1 MQAETKK
8 LSMMNRNECIG
19 LIQSKS
25 DVLKNEYGIISLRL
39 FGSVSRNE
47 QNGTSDVDV
56 FVETQTPNPFIL
68 IAAKDYLTQLVGCPV
83 DIIRSHRNLN
93 PRLKKRIER
102 DGVTV
107 F

>member
-1 MQAETKK
+1 
-8 LSMMNRNECIG
+8 MNRNECIS
-19 LIQSKS
+19 LLQSNS
-25 DVLKNEYGIISLRL
+25 DVLKNEYGIMSLRL
-39 FGSVSRNE
+39 FGSVARDE
-47 QNGTSDVDV
+47 QHDTSDVDV

-68 IAAKDYLTQLVGCPV
+68 IAAKDYLTKVMGCPV

-102 DGVTV
+102 DGVAV